1 MRPSL
6 VLGIPYMARERR
18 IGKKAAVPSSL
29 ALAAAL
35 LGAVVAGGCTLSFP
49 MMSLIPSSE
58 TTGSIAQSVSPLSP
72 KLEGEDWRRAKAAL
86 NTALD
91 PTGNGAPVAWSNP
104 ETATKGSFAPVGQ
117 PFVKNDE
124 LCRTFMAALNFG
136 AHEEWL
142 QGAACRVGSE
152 EWTVQDVKPAQRP
165 S

>member
-1 MRPSL
+1 M
-6 VLGIPYMARERR
+6 VLGIPYMARARR
-18 IGKKAAVPSSL
+18 IGKKAALPSSL
-29 ALAAAL
+29 ALGAAL
-35 LGAVVAGGCTLSFP
+35 CAALFAGGCTISFP

-58 TTGSIAQSVSPLSP
+58 TTGSIAPNVSPLST

-91 PTGNGAPVAWSNP
+91 PVGNGAPVAWSNP

-124 LCRTFMAALNFG
+124 LCRSFVAALTFG
-136 AHEEWL
+136 SQEEWL
-142 QGAACRVGSE
+142 QGAACRVGAE